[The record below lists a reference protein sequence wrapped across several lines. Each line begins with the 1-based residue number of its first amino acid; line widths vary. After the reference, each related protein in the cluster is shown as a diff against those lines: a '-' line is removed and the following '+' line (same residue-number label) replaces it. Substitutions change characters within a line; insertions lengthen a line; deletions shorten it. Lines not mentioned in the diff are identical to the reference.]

1 MLTIELI
8 ENLALMNRK
17 RIPEP
22 LIHAKGTGAHGIF
35 IPYMSMKDY
44 TKACF
49 LQDSNIETPVFVRF
63 SRMMGRA
70 GSADTVRDVRGFC
83 VKFKTHDGIYDLM
96 GINFPVFFI
105 RDPNKYPALI
115 DALSPCPKTSLRDPE
130 RFWKFVAENREAMHI
145 VTWLFSNRG
154 TIKSYRTMEGYSVNT
169 YVWENEK
176 GVRYWVRYHW
186 KPLLGVS
193 DINRQEAEFLAGYDP
208 DAATRDLINAFDEGN
223 DVSYELCVQLIPTK
237 QKIEK
242 EAFLLDPVCVW
253 PESLVPF
260 IRVGKMILNRG
271 LDNHYEEFERT
282 AFSPG
287 NLIPGISLSQEP
299 LLIAM
304 TFISRDEQRYRL
316 GINETQLSEHT
327 KMKSDKDMFYDSSM
341 KNDQLSL
348 RLKSMSKQDKEN
360 LIDNIVEDI
369 LFIDEKIQKTII
381 NYFKEADKAVGAS
394 LEKCLGL

>member
-8 ENLALMNRK
+8 ENLARMNRK

-49 LQDSNIETPVFVRF
+49 LQDPDIETPVFVRF

-70 GSADTVRDVRGFC
+70 GSSDTARDVRGFC
-83 VKFKTHDGIYDLM
+83 VKFDTHDGIYDLM

-115 DALSPCPKTSLRDPE
+115 DSLSPCPKTYLRDPE
-130 RFWKFVAENREAMHI
+130 RFWKFIADNKEGMHI
-145 VTWLFSNRG
+145 ITWLYSNRG

-186 KPLLGVS
+186 KPLSGVK
-193 DINRQEAEFLAGYDP
+193 DINRQEAEFLSGYDP

-237 QKIEK
+237 QKTEK
-242 EAFLLDPVCVW
+242 ETFLLDPVCVW
-253 PESLVPF
+253 PESLVPY
-260 IRVGKMILNRG
+260 IRVGKMILKRG
-271 LDNHYEEFERT
+271 LDNYYKEYERT

-287 NLIPGISLSQEP
+287 NLIPGISLSHEP
-299 LLIAM
+299 LLIAL

-316 GINETQLSEHT
+316 GINETQLWEST
-327 KMKSDKDMFYDSSM
+327 KVKSVKDVFYDSSM
-341 KNDQLSL
+341 RNDQLSL
-348 RLKSMSKQDKEN
+348 RLKSMSKQDKED

-381 NYFKEADKAVGAS
+381 SYFKEADKLVGAS